1 MKIYQSLKPQGLA
14 LFIIFIIVISIIMTA
29 LFGGLALLTPELIL
43 LLTEFAFIMY
53 GFVFG
58 RTHLTYC
65 APETHGY
72 KYFRSIPNFESH
84 FRKQCIISDI
94 ICYAIGYVITIIN
107 FIFMPDMAFTPMIG
121 IIYLFA
127 TALGTL
133 ITAFVNTSHR
143 AYVYT
148 MMFSTVPLVC
158 CAMVFLMADGVPK
171 DLVPVNLQLIIL
183 GCVTVFAAV
192 ALILFYKRLGKNLR
206 TSYGKG

>member
-14 LFIIFIIVISIIMTA
+14 LFMIFIIVISIIMVA
-29 LFGGLALLTPELIL
+29 SFGGLALLTPELIL

-58 RTHLTYC
+58 RTHLSYC

-72 KYFRSIPNFESH
+72 KYFRSIPNFESR
-84 FRKQCIISDI
+84 FRKQCIASDI
-94 ICYAIGYVITIIN
+94 VCYAIGYAITIIN
-107 FIFMPDMAFTPMIG
+107 LLFIHDMIFTPMIG
-121 IIYLFA
+121 IIYLFS
-127 TALGTL
+127 TTLGTL

-148 MMFSTVPLVC
+148 MIFSTLPLSCIMV
-158 CAMVFLMADGVPK
+158 VFLMADDVPK
-171 DLVPVNLQLIIL
+171 DIIPHNVQLIIL

-192 ALILFYKRLGKNLR
+192 ALILFYKRLAKNLR

>member
-1 MKIYQSLKPQGLA
+1 MKIYQSLKPQWLA
-14 LFIIFIIVISIIMTA
+14 LFMIFIIAISIIMVV
-29 LFGGLALLTPELIL
+29 LFGGLALLTPELIIL
-43 LLTEFAFIMY
+43 LAEFAFIMY
-53 GFVFG
+53 EFVFG

-107 FIFMPDMAFTPMIG
+107 FIFMPEISFTPLIG
-121 IIYLFA
+121 IIYLFI

-143 AYVYT
+143 AYIYT
-148 MMFSTVPLVC
+148 MMFSMIPLTCGTVIFVLADDIPKSFIPLSV
-158 CAMVFLMADGVPK
+158 
-171 DLVPVNLQLIIL
+171 QLIIL
-183 GCVTVFAAV
+183 GCVTVFATV
-192 ALILFYKRLGKNLR
+192 ALILFYKHLGNNLR